1 MIWGDAKCTLR
12 DRNNSVSKPN
22 VEYAVRGPDADGRG
36 EWGDGFTVK
45 AGSKARREVT
55 PSASKSILKNQ
66 ERLLEEGVLVHK
78 GSSLEFLEDY
88 TFGLTISRSKIN
100 SWT

>member
-1 MIWGDAKCTLR
+1 MQSAFW

-45 AGSKARREVT
+45 AGSKARHEGHLVRRLVL
-55 PSASKSILKNQ
+55 PP
-66 ERLLEEGVLVHK
+66 ER
-78 GSSLEFLEDY
+78 
-88 TFGLTISRSKIN
+88 GLRPQTIH
-100 SWT
+100 